1 MNSLRR
7 FLTTIILSLVLAG
20 CAGMMPE
27 DKTLVS
33 SIAPDMPSPEPE
45 PHRLEGAIYA
55 QNMPVKIFSDC
66 RALNIGDIVTV
77 NIVETSNASKKA
89 ATKTGRST
97 SVKGGIS
104 AMLGYEGAIEDR
116 NSRFSGSSMIEGG
129 IASDFDGSGST
140 SRNST
145 VTASIS
151 CRVANVLPNGNLAI
165 RGSRE
170 VRVNNETQYMI
181 LTGVIRPEDIA
192 ANNSILSSYVADA
205 RITYTGR
212 GVLSEKQSPG
222 WLARILDYIW
232 PL

>member
-1 MNSLRR
+1 M
-7 FLTTIILSLVLAG
+7 TIIVLSLVLTG

-27 DKTLVS
+27 DKSLVS

-45 PHRLEGAIYA
+45 PHRLEGALYA

-77 NIVETSNASKKA
+77 NIVETSSASKKA

-97 SVKGGIS
+97 SVSGGIS
-104 AMLGYEGAIEDR
+104 AMLGYEKAIEDR

>member
-7 FLTTIILSLVLAG
+7 FMTIILSLVLAG

-27 DKTLVS
+27 DKTLMS
-33 SIAPDMPSPEPE
+33 SGAPDMPSPE

-66 RALNIGDIVTV
+66 RARSIGDIVTV

-89 ATKTGRST
+89 TTKTGRTT
-97 SVKGGIS
+97 SVAGGIS
-104 AMLGYEGAIEDR
+104 ALLGYEGAIEDR
-116 NSRFSGSSMIEGG
+116 NSRFSADSMIEGG
-129 IASDFDGSGST
+129 IASDFDGSGT
-140 SRNST
+140 TTRNET

-151 CRVANVLPNGNLAI
+151 CRVASVLPNGNLAI

-170 VRVNNETQYMI
+170 IRVNNETQYMI

-192 ANNSILSSYVADA
+192 ADNSIISSYVADA